1 MVKRSV
7 AAITDIYQN
16 SILKDSRRNS
26 FMIKRMEDL
35 ADRTIWAMGEQLKCG
50 DFVPFVF
57 EHKFNMEVG
66 DGDRKQLMSGTSTLS
81 SGSAQVK
88 SGIKSL
94 SDGAKELADGTK
106 EFNDDGIKKLSDIV
120 DDDLQD
126 ILDRL
131 DAICSDDNAY
141 RSFSGKEDDMDGNVK
156 FVIETAAIDNDSDK

>member
-1 MVKRSV
+1 MHRLRVE
-7 AAITDIYQN
+7 
-16 SILKDSRRNS
+16 SR
-26 FMIKRMEDL
+26 
-35 ADRTIWAMGEQLKCG
+35 
-50 DFVPFVF
+50 
-57 EHKFNMEVG
+57 
-66 DGDRKQLMSGTSTLS
+66 
-81 SGSAQVK
+81 
-88 SGIKSL
+88 SL

>member
-1 MVKRSV
+1 
-7 AAITDIYQN
+7 
-16 SILKDSRRNS
+16 
-26 FMIKRMEDL
+26 
-35 ADRTIWAMGEQLKCG
+35 
-50 DFVPFVF
+50 
-57 EHKFNMEVG
+57 
-66 DGDRKQLMSGTSTLS
+66 MSGTSTLS

-94 SDGAKELADGTK
+94 ADGAKKLSDGTK
-106 EFNDDGIKKLSDIV
+106 EFDEEGIQKLSDLV

>member
-1 MVKRSV
+1 MFRS
-7 AAITDIYQN
+7 
-16 SILKDSRRNS
+16 LPRRTKHRS
-26 FMIKRMEDL
+26 
-35 ADRTIWAMGEQLKCG
+35 
-50 DFVPFVF
+50 
-57 EHKFNMEVG
+57 
-66 DGDRKQLMSGTSTLS
+66 
-81 SGSAQVK
+81 K
-88 SGIKSL
+88 SGEHSC
-94 SDGAKELADGTK
+94 SLADGTK